1 MAQRN
6 VSYGEIIALENEFDA
21 QADGIEFESED
32 ARDECLSDFIQQYI
46 DGDDNPEIR
55 TI

>member
-1 MAQRN
+1 MSQRN

-21 QADGIEFESED
+21 QADGIEFESDE

-46 DGDDNPEIR
+46 DVNDNPKIR